1 MAPWNRW
8 TQSTRIDS
16 SSREYGLIPMI
27 IITGAQS
34 KTELTAM
41 EMWDSAIT
49 ASAPLKGT
57 IANANQMTG
66 THRDKLGTCAMII
79 TGMTVMETTSMER
92 QTGAMIK

>member
-1 MAPWNRW
+1 MAPWKSL
-8 TQSTRIDS
+8 TQWTRIDCS
-16 SSREYGLIPMI
+16 NRDYGLIRMI
-27 IITGAQS
+27 TITGVQS
-34 KTELTAM
+34 KTELTAT
-41 EMWDSAIT
+41 EMWDMAIT